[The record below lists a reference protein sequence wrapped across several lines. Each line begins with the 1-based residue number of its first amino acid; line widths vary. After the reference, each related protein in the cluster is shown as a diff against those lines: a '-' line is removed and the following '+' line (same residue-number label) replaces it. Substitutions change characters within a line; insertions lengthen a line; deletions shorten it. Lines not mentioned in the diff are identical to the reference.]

1 MPLESTYLSWV
12 DFAGTG
18 MQPTEFTRRV
28 NQDARIAA
36 NLGPTF
42 GKGGETFLRFNIGTQ
57 RSRIVEAISR
67 LQDAFSDL
75 Q

>member
-1 MPLESTYLSWV
+1 MEP
-12 DFAGTG
+12 A
-18 MQPTEFTRRV
+18 EFTRRV
-28 NQDARIAA
+28 NQNAGIAA

-42 GKGGETFLRFNIGTQ
+42 GKGGENFLRFNIGTQ
-57 RSRIVEAISR
+57 HSRVIEAVSR